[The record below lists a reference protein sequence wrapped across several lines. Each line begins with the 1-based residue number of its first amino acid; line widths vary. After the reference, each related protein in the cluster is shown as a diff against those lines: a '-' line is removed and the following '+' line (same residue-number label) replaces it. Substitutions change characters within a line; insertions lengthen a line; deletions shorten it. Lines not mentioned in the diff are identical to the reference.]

1 MKEKNVGSD
10 GGDKC
15 NGMKLGVGV
24 KDAGSEWKKRVVGQ
38 CLPRSTTTQLQ
49 EATQL

>member
-38 CLPRSTTTQLQ
+38 CSKNFLEIEYSIIVMP
-49 EATQL
+49 